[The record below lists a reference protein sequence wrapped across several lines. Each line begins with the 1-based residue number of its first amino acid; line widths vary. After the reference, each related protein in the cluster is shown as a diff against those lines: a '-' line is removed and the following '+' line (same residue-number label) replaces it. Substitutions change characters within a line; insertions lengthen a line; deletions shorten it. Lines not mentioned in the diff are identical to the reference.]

1 MNLNMLLV
9 VVDPSKQTQPAL
21 QRAAWLARKN
31 GAALELLVCEYHT
44 LLEGSSLFSSASRET
59 ARQKLLQERLDWLES
74 LAQPLRDEG
83 LRVQTHARW
92 GRPLH
97 QQVLQRINELKPDC
111 LFMAASDH
119 GTLRQLLLSNSCWEM
134 IRHSTTPLW
143 LVHHGDIG
151 SYKRLC
157 TAVDPLHSFDKPAAL
172 DHRMLAMAGELSQ
185 LLGLEAHVLHCHAP
199 LPPSMIFD
207 AELVAQYPQYL
218 QDSGKQ
224 HRLVFEQLIANY
236 PASRA
241 NAQLLEG
248 YPEELIPHFVRTEAI
263 DLLLMGAVSRSHLQ
277 SALIGNTAERVLEQ
291 VDCDL
296 LVFNSTPEK

>member
-9 VVDPSKQTQPAL
+9 VVDPTKQTQPAL
-21 QRAAWLARKN
+21 QRAAWLARKA

-59 ARQKLLQERLDWLES
+59 ARQKLLQERIDWLES

-119 GTLRQLLLSNSCWEM
+119 GQLRQLLLSNSCWEM

-157 TAVDPLHSFDKPAAL
+157 TAVDPMHSFDKPAAL

-185 LLGLEAHVLHCHAP
+185 LLELEAHVLHCHAP

-207 AELVAQYPQYL
+207 AEVVAQYPKYL
-218 QDSGKQ
+218 EDSSKQ
-224 HRLVFEQLIANY
+224 HRLAFEHLIENY

-248 YPEELIPHFVRTEAI
+248 YPEELIPHFVRKEAI